1 MLGIQIAIGVCMPFY
16 INIHKILQ
24 KPTNTLE
31 KQPKICYNI
40 DCKIIFSGDKE
51 MSNNIDLSDRWY
63 STKEICAYLGIS
75 RDTLLVWIASK
86 NMPAHKVGRNW
97 KFKVSEV
104 DEWIKSGKAAE

>member
-1 MLGIQIAIGVCMPFY
+1 MPFY

-24 KPTNTLE
+24 KPTNILE
-31 KQPKICYNI
+31 KQLKICYNI
-40 DCKIIFSGDKE
+40 NCKIIFLGDKE